1 MLIIELVVFNL
12 IWCRFHFVTIFDRAK
27 IRYSIELPNQTMKT
41 FSQFFE
47 KKSTVVVYIFLNT

>member
-1 MLIIELVVFNL
+1 MKSGVVSIL
-12 IWCRFHFVTIFDRAK
+12 PIPIDGAK
-27 IRYSIELPNQTMKT
+27 IRYSDEMPNQTMKT